1 MVNYILKKV
10 IGKELIMYDRHRN
23 TAPIADHA
31 DNKKYF
37 VFWSLDNFWKSIPL
51 KSKHKLKKG
60 LSIQL
65 HIIYNIIN
73 EQNPALSTPSP

>member
-1 MVNYILKKV
+1 MEYKTSPNPSTRR
-10 IGKELIMYDRHRN
+10 G
-23 TAPIADHA
+23 TAKIT
-31 DNKKYF
+31 
-37 VFWSLDNFWKSIPL
+37 
-51 KSKHKLKKG
+51 SKHKLKKG